1 MVIKMQIAVCDDC
14 CEDRQKIKGLVE
26 EYGRQK
32 GYEIEVAEY
41 SSGEELCSDMNRLKE
56 YAVIFLDINME
67 KTDGLMTAKKIK
79 DIYPELPIV
88 LVTAF
93 LNYVLEGYKVKAS
106 RFLVKD
112 DLEITLP
119 ECLNEIL
126 EELRNKN
133 QKVSFPFV
141 EGSVTLEA
149 QKIIYIETER
159 HKNIF
164 HTTDEVY
171 GLYRKLDEIEAELA
185 PYGFLRVHQSF
196 LVNMRYVEK
205 ISSYV
210 LRLITGTEIS
220 VPKSRYPDVKKKY
233 AAYKGA

>member
-1 MVIKMQIAVCDDC
+1 M
-14 CEDRQKIKGLVE
+14 
-26 EYGRQK
+26 
-32 GYEIEVAEY
+32 AEY
-41 SSGEELCSDMNRLKE
+41 PSGVALCSDMNRLKA
-56 YAVIFLDINME
+56 YTVIFLDINME
-67 KTDGLMTAKKIK
+67 KTDGLMTAKKIR

-88 LVTAF
+88 LATAF

-106 RFLVKD
+106 RFLIKD

-133 QKVSFPFV
+133 QKVSFSFV
-141 EGSVTLEA
+141 EGSVELEA
-149 QKIIYIETER
+149 WKIIYIETER

-164 HTTDEVY
+164 HTADAAY
-171 GLYRKLDEIEAELA
+171 GLYRKLDEIETELV

-210 LRLITGTEIS
+210 LRLTTGTEIS
-220 VPKSRYPDVKKKY
+220 VPKSRYPEVKRKY

>member
-1 MVIKMQIAVCDDC
+1 MVIKMQMAVCDDC
-14 CEDRQKIKGLVE
+14 YEDRKKIKKLIE

-32 GYEIEVAEY
+32 GHEIEVTEY
-41 SSGEELCSDMNRLKE
+41 SSGMEVCSDMNRLKA
-56 YAVIFLDINME
+56 YTVIFLDINME

-119 ECLNEIL
+119 ECLHEIV
-126 EELRNKN
+126 EELRNKK
-133 QKVSFPFV
+133 QKVTFAFV
-141 EGSVTLEA
+141 EGNVELEA
-149 QKIIYIETER
+149 QKIIYVETER

-164 HTTDEVY
+164 HTTDVTY
-171 GLYRKLDEIEAELA
+171 GLYRKLDEIETELA